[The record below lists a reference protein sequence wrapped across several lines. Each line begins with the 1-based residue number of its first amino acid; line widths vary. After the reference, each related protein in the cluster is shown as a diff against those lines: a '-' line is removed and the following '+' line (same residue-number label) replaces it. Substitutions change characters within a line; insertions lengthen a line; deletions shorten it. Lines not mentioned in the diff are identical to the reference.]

1 MEDMVR
7 VSLQSGQKYSFLW
20 TAASVD
26 LSGTLWDGYVSEVET
41 KMEQGQMEAAVV
53 ETKRVHVCIGGMN
66 KWLQL
71 AQR

>member
-1 MEDMVR
+1 MEDIVR

-41 KMEQGQMEAAVV
+41 TMEQGQMEAAVV
-53 ETKRVHVCIGGMN
+53 ETKHVCMCALGE
-66 KWLQL
+66 
-71 AQR
+71 

>member
-1 MEDMVR
+1 MEVMVR
-7 VSLQSGQKYSFLW
+7 VSLQSGQKYSFLC

-26 LSGTLWDGYVSEVET
+26 LSGTLWDEYVSEVET

-53 ETKRVHVCIGGMN
+53 ETKRVYVCIGEVNIWM
-66 KWLQL
+66 QL

>member
-26 LSGTLWDGYVSEVET
+26 LSSRLWDGFVSEVEA
-41 KMEQGQMEAAVV
+41 KMEQGQREAAVV
-53 ETKRVHVCIGGMN
+53 ETKHVCIGGVNIWM
-66 KWLQL
+66 QL